1 MHFQRSYLDLV
12 PLTKRR
18 VSFPVRNQ
26 SAFWKLVSIPTARV
40 QSWKR
45 CGSALEEERIYISVL
60 ELNSILRVSDGNAL
74 FTHVGNLGVSL

>member
-1 MHFQRSYLDLV
+1 MHFQGSYLDLV

-26 SAFWKLVSIPTARV
+26 SAFWKRVSIPTARV

-45 CGSALEEERIYISVL
+45 CRIAREEGRIYTSVL

-74 FTHVGNLGVSL
+74 FTHVGNLGASL